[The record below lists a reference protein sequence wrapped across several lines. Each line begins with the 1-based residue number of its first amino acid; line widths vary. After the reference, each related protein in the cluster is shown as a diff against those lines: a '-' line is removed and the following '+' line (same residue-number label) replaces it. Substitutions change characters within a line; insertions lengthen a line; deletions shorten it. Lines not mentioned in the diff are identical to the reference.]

1 MIVCSKCVECELF
14 LTCKD
19 DDRCKHESEYTRRD
33 VSWRE
38 LSHTDAILDEVDYGS
53 IILALHHESNRD
65 KNTLMKVAKD
75 IIDQRLQDFWYLVN
89 LNADQLINEA
99 EGGER
104 DEEH

>member
-19 DDRCKHESEYTRRD
+19 DDRCKHEPEHTRRD

-38 LSHTDAILDEVDYGS
+38 FSHTDAILDEVDYGS

-75 IIDQRLQDFWYLVN
+75 IIDQRLEDFWYLVN

-99 EGGER
+99 EGGGR

>member
-14 LTCKD
+14 LICKD
-19 DDRCKHESEYTRRD
+19 DDRCKHEPEHTRRD

-38 LSHTDAILDEVDYGS
+38 FSHTDAILDEVDYGS

-75 IIDQRLQDFWYLVN
+75 IIDQRLEDFWYLVN

-99 EGGER
+99 EGGGR
-104 DEEH
+104 DEED